1 MVAQAALLEWKGGDG
16 VWSATAPTASP
27 WKNNGVYT
35 NDAAVIMGDID
46 GHAPQTVTIDGVVSP
61 TIVMVQANDTDY
73 VWNAAE
79 GGGSLEGTA
88 NLEKTGNGTL
98 TINTDNTGYS
108 GKIILG
114 GGAIE
119 MGSASAL
126 GTGELMF
133 DGGTL
138 RYGAGIT
145 ADVSDR
151 ISAASKENIKVD
163 TNGNDVTWA
172 SVDRYKGF
180 AMEKSGDGTLNLGAA
195 VYTNALT
202 VNGGIVS
209 IASGEVQTRF
219 SAGISVS
226 AGSSLAIT
234 GSVNG
239 IASGNSASIVING
252 MSGAGRIE
260 LDNQAAKSR
269 FYISGDNSSFT
280 GELVATGLNNNPGNT
295 NDARDIQFAT
305 AAAWGGVRS
314 P

>member
-1 MVAQAALLEWKGGDG
+1 
-16 VWSATAPTASP
+16 
-27 WKNNGVYT
+27 
-35 NDAAVIMGDID
+35 MGDID

-180 AMEKSGDGTLNLGAA
+180 AMESPGT
-195 VYTNALT
+195 
-202 VNGGIVS
+202 
-209 IASGEVQTRF
+209 EH
-219 SAGISVS
+219 
-226 AGSSLAIT
+226 
-234 GSVNG
+234 
-239 IASGNSASIVING
+239 
-252 MSGAGRIE
+252 
-260 LDNQAAKSR
+260 
-269 FYISGDNSSFT
+269 
-280 GELVATGLNNNPGNT
+280 
-295 NDARDIQFAT
+295 
-305 AAAWGGVRS
+305 
-314 P
+314 